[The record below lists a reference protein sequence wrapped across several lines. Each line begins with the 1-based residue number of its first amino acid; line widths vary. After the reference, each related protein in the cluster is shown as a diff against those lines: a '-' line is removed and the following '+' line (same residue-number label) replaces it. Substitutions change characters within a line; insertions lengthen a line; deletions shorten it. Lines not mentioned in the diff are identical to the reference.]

1 MQPTLQIQL
10 PAATIELSMGLFVV
24 RFRPDVVLDL
34 AQAKRVEAAR
44 RELLPDADNPVL
56 VLIPA
61 SIALV
66 DQAALVW
73 MSSDEAMAGVP
84 SRAVVVPS
92 SLQVLRDRIRW
103 ALFRPAISFR
113 VFRNPQVA
121 KSWVLDSWYERRLGH
136 EIDAFGPELRAEAAE
151 AE

>member
-34 AQAKRVEAAR
+34 AQAQRVEAAR

-56 VLIPA
+56 VLIP
-61 SIALV
+61 SGIALV
-66 DQAALVW
+66 DQEALEW
-73 MSSDEAMAGVP
+73 MSSDEAMEGVP

-92 SLQVLRDRIRW
+92 SIQVLRDRIRW
-103 ALFRPAISFR
+103 ALFRPAIAFR

-121 KSWVLDSWYERRLGH
+121 KSWVLDSWYEQSLGH
-136 EIDAFGPELRAEAAE
+136 EIDAFGPELRTETSDVE
-151 AE
+151 